1 MDKLEMLNLVL
12 FCFSDLL
19 IIKCKDA
26 DDGGAEAKVDDIADS
41 LGNSQSGR
49 QISVTA
55 RICKNTK
62 LENQIF
68 LYYKR

>member
-19 IIKCKDA
+19 INKCKDA
-26 DDGGAEAKVDDIADS
+26 DDGGAEAKVDDIVDS
-41 LGNSQSGR
+41 LGNSQSGC

-55 RICKNTK
+55 RMCKITK
-62 LENQIF
+62 LEKLIF
-68 LYYKR
+68 FVL

>member
-1 MDKLEMLNLVL
+1 MLNLVL

-26 DDGGAEAKVDDIADS
+26 DDGGAEAKVDDIVDS

-49 QISVTA
+49 WISA
-55 RICKNTK
+55 GCP
-62 LENQIF
+62 
-68 LYYKR
+68 